1 MALESKLTEQQLFDQ
16 LISSLVHSAWVYL
29 GKVKNPMND
38 KLEKNIDQA
47 SVQIDML
54 DMLFKRMTGNLS
66 EEEEQYLSNIIREL
80 KMNFVEEKNNP
91 EESNSSQSGEE
102 KSKEES
108 GLEPEKNNTNGK
120 PEDERIDKTEVKKIE
135 SS

>member
-1 MALESKLTEQQLFDQ
+1 MTLESKLTEQQLFDQ

-102 KSKEES
+102 KSKDES
-108 GLEPEKNNTNGK
+108 DLKPEKNNTNGK
-120 PEDERIDKTEVKKIE
+120 AEDERIDKTEVKQD
-135 SS
+135 

>member
-1 MALESKLTEQQLFDQ
+1 MSLESKLTEQQLFDQ

-102 KSKEES
+102 KSKEKS

>member
-80 KMNFVEEKNNP
+80 KMNFVEEKNNQ

-108 GLEPEKNNTNGK
+108 DLEPEKNNTNGK
-120 PEDERIDKTEVKKIE
+120 PEDERIDKTEVKKD
-135 SS
+135 

>member
-47 SVQIDML
+47 SIQIDML

-102 KSKEES
+102 KSKDES
-108 GLEPEKNNTNGK
+108 DLAPQTNNTNGK
-120 PEDERIDKTEVKKIE
+120 TEDETTVKTEVKKD
-135 SS
+135 

>member
-1 MALESKLTEQQLFDQ
+1 MTLESKLTEQQLFDQ

-66 EEEEQYLSNIIREL
+66 EEEDQYLSHIIREL

-102 KSKEES
+102 KSKDES
-108 GLEPEKNNTNGK
+108 DLKPEKNNTNGK
-120 PEDERIDKTEVKKIE
+120 AEDERIDKTEVKKD
-135 SS
+135 

>member
-66 EEEEQYLSNIIREL
+66 EEEEQYLSHIIREL

-102 KSKEES
+102 KSKDES
-108 GLEPEKNNTNGK
+108 DLKPEKNNTNGK
-120 PEDERIDKTEVKKIE
+120 AEDERIDKTEVKKD
-135 SS
+135 

>member
-1 MALESKLTEQQLFDQ
+1 MSLESKLTEQQLFDQ

-108 GLEPEKNNTNGK
+108 DLEPEKNNTNGK
-120 PEDERIDKTEVKKIE
+120 PEDERIDKTEVKKD
-135 SS
+135 

>member
-1 MALESKLTEQQLFDQ
+1 MTLESKLTEQQLFDQ

-29 GKVKNPMND
+29 GKIKNPMND

-66 EEEEQYLSNIIREL
+66 EEEDKYLGHVIREL
-80 KMNFVEEKNNP
+80 KMNFVEEKNKP
-91 EESNSSQSGEE
+91 EEPDSSESVEE
-102 KSKEES
+102 KSKDENN
-108 GLEPEKNNTNGK
+108 LEPETDKTDGK
-120 PEDERIDKTEVKKIE
+120 TEDETKDKED
-135 SS
+135 